1 LEAVV
6 SIQNRLEDTKCLIE
20 QGRYE
25 GALTSLLIAVA
36 ATARKRFPKGV
47 TPSIANPK
55 KKMGDGESF
64 ETFVAQQNRE
74 ITDVNTFSVEF
85 EGRKTSLGGV
95 LYSLLRCY
103 LLHEGE
109 LSPKVEFVPD
119 SLRGA
124 LSIVN
129 DSGPPEKL
137 IFSQSL
143 VIFLADMVS
152 RAAENA
158 DLSPEIRKSIM
169 RLHGINP

>member
-1 LEAVV
+1 M
-6 SIQNRLEDTKCLIE
+6 SIQNRLEDAKYLIE

-25 GALTSLLIAVA
+25 GALTSLLIGVA

-47 TPSIANPK
+47 VPSIANPK

-64 ETFVAQQNRE
+64 ETFVSQQIRE
-74 ITDVNTFSVEF
+74 ITDANSFSVMF
-85 EGRKTSLGGV
+85 EGKKRSLGEV

-119 SLRGA
+119 SVRGG
-124 LSIVN
+124 LSVVN

-143 VIFLADMVS
+143 VIFLADLVA
-152 RAAENA
+152 RAPENA
-158 DLSPEIRKSIM
+158 DLSPEIRNSIM
-169 RLHGINP
+169 QLHGITP